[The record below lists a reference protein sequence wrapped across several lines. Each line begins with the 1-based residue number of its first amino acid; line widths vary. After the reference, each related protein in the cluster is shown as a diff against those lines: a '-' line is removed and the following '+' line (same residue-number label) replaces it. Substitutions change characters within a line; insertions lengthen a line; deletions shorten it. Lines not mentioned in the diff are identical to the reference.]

1 MKEAQ
6 GACASAAPVF
16 QETPDKV
23 SQEVERIAQMFTI
36 DGDSLRRITDHFV
49 QELEKGLG
57 NEDSD
62 IPMNVTWVMNQPTGY
77 ETGSY
82 LTVDMG
88 GTNLRVCNVTLT
100 GEKGGCE
107 LTQHKFKLPKHMRQC
122 TADELWAFIAD
133 RIQDFIEEQHLT
145 PPESEKLPLAFTFSY
160 PVTQDNIRH
169 GVLQRW
175 TKGWDISG
183 VEGHDVV
190 AQLEQALEQKS
201 IPVRVVALV
210 NDTTGALIASAY
222 KDPDVKIG
230 SILGT
235 GCNAAYMEKC
245 GRIPKIASHNLPT
258 DQLVGIN
265 TEYGAFDNSHKVL
278 PRCRFDLEI
287 DRASP
292 RPGQQTYEKMVAGL
306 YTGELFRLIIV
317 HLHETV
323 GFLGGCDLRNLRD
336 VHAMESSC
344 LSRMEEENAA
354 AESQMAETRAML
366 KQEFGIEPTLQELRT
381 CCKLAEIVCTR
392 AARLYACGIAAI
404 CKKEGL
410 TRGRVGVD
418 GSAFSKNYQF
428 KERAAAA
435 LREIL
440 EWPTEEDLITFVPAE
455 DGSGIGA
462 ALIAALT
469 VGDHG
474 CLSTTDNGTRCHIL

>member
-6 GACASAAPVF
+6 GACAPDAPVS
-16 QETPDKV
+16 EGTSDKV
-23 SQEVERIAQMFTI
+23 SQDVGRISDKVTQEVQRIAQMFTI
-36 DGDSLRRITDHFV
+36 DGATLRRITDHFV
-49 QELEKGLG
+49 HELEKGLS

-62 IPMNVTWVMNQPTGY
+62 IPMNVTWVMKQPTGY
-77 ETGSY
+77 ETGRY

-88 GTNLRVCNVTLT
+88 GTNLRVCNVILT
-100 GEKGGCE
+100 EEKGGYE
-107 LTQHKFKLPKHMRQC
+107 LTQDKFKLPKHLRNC
-122 TADELWAFIAD
+122 TADELWAFVAD
-133 RIQDFIEEQHLT
+133 RIGDFIQEHNLT

-175 TKGWDISG
+175 TKGWNISG

-190 AQLEQALEQKS
+190 AQLEQALDQRN
-201 IPVRVVALV
+201 IPVRIVALV
-210 NDTTGALIASAY
+210 NDTTGTLIASAY
-222 KDPDVKIG
+222 KDPEVKIG
-230 SILGT
+230 SIFGT

-245 GRIPKIASHNLPT
+245 GRIPKIAGHNLPA
-258 DQLVGIN
+258 DQQVAIN
-265 TEYGAFDNSHKVL
+265 TEYGAFDNSHQVL
-278 PRCRFDLEI
+278 PRCPFDLEI
-287 DRASP
+287 DQASP

-306 YTGELFRLIIV
+306 YTGELVRLMIV

-323 GFLGGCDLRNLRD
+323 GFLGDCDLRQLRD
-336 VHAMESSC
+336 IHAMESSC
-344 LSRMEEENAA
+344 LSRMEEENAV
-354 AESQMAETRAML
+354 AESTMAETRAML
-366 KQEFGIEPTLQELRT
+366 KQEFGIEPTLPELKT
-381 CCKLAEIVCTR
+381 CCQLAEMVCTR

-404 CKKEGL
+404 CKKEGI
-410 TRGRVGVD
+410 TRGRAGVD

-440 EWPTEEDLITFVPAE
+440 EWPADEEDLITFCPAE

-469 VGDHG
+469 MGD
-474 CLSTTDNGTRCHIL
+474 N

>member
-6 GACASAAPVF
+6 GACAPTAPVS
-16 QETPDKV
+16 QGTLDKV
-23 SQEVERIAQMFTI
+23 LQEVDRIAQTFTI
-36 DGDSLRRITDHFV
+36 DRESLQRITDHFV
-49 QELEKGLG
+49 KELERGLG
-57 NEDSD
+57 NEDGD

-77 ETGSY
+77 ETGQF
-82 LTVDMG
+82 LTVDFG

-100 GEKGGCE
+100 EEKGGCE
-107 LTQHKFKLPKHMRQC
+107 LTQHKFKLSKHMRKC
-122 TADELWAFIAD
+122 TADELWGFIAD
-133 RIQDFIEEQHLT
+133 RINDFIQEHNLR
-145 PPESEKLPLAFTFSY
+145 PHNSEKLPLAFTFSY

-190 AQLEQALEQKS
+190 AQLEQALEQRN
-201 IPVRVVALV
+201 IPVHIVALV

-222 KDPDVKIG
+222 RDPEVKVG

-245 GRIPKIASHNLPT
+245 GRIPKIASHNLPA

-265 TEYGAFDNSHKVL
+265 TEYGAFDNSHQVL
-278 PRCRFDLEI
+278 PRCDFDLEI

-317 HLHETV
+317 HLHDTV
-323 GFLGGCDLRNLRD
+323 GFLEGCDLRRLRD
-336 VHAMESSC
+336 VHAMESSV
-344 LSRMEEENAA
+344 LSRMEEENATP
-354 AESQMAETRAML
+354 ESTMVETRTML
-366 KQEFGIEPTLQELRT
+366 KQEFGIEPTLEELKI
-381 CCKLAEIVCTR
+381 CCLLAEIVCMR

-404 CKKEGL
+404 CKKEGV

-418 GSAFSKNYQF
+418 GSAFSKNYKF

-440 EWPTEEDLITFVPAE
+440 EWPAEEEDLITFVPAE

-469 VGDHG
+469 VGNH
-474 CLSTTDNGTRCHIL
+474 